1 MSPGGQ
7 ALALWLPLNPAPGT
21 VLALQE
27 NQDDLCGR
35 EEEKRGYSEADTR
48 KGSEKGIERPET
60 QALLVPSS
68 PF

>member
-1 MSPGGQ
+1 
-7 ALALWLPLNPAPGT
+7 